1 MQAVLVQ
8 YAQNAVSPA
17 VGKAIFF
24 PSEMLK
30 EGFQRQ
36 LPFEPGFEGQIGVH
50 REKDS
55 REEEPISHIALGKGM
70 DVRMN
75 CLFV

>member
-1 MQAVLVQ
+1 
-8 YAQNAVSPA
+8 
-17 VGKAIFF
+17 
-24 PSEMLK
+24 MLK
-30 EGFQRQ
+30 EDFQRQ

-55 REEEPISHIALGKGM
+55 RGEEPISHIALGKGM